1 MIRKATIILTAVVL
15 MIAVSAGIVS
25 ALDTHQGAT
34 VKTNLANVRAFA
46 PASHATGLTYAVD
59 AGELYAG
66 HPGEWR
72 KIELPANVIAGAVA
86 VDSARPNVV
95 YVGAANEMAV
105 YRGEGRPVVWMRVPL
120 GEDLV
125 GGVTSLAVDSL
136 NRLVYA
142 GTDTAGIFRL
152 RDVGSSV
159 IAGGHLPLSEPV
171 EELATDST
179 GAGLAFARTSMNL
192 YRAEN
197 LGLSWSKVANLGS
210 TPTALAVA
218 NRYPATVYVGTT
230 DRGLLAS
237 TDGQTW
243 TPTND
248 GLGLVPGSRLQ
259 VTALAIDPAQ
269 LDVVYAATSYL
280 YGTTSV
286 HQSPA
291 TVAMSTDGGA
301 TWGKLNEGLSSA
313 VVQLLPV
320 PDATG
325 AVYALTNASRQ
336 PQALGTAPIFA
347 EPIVATEA
355 PVSSPVTV
363 PDDVA
368 VWMIAALAAIV
379 LALGVRSELRRRTV
393 RQTASKP
400 AVQPAK
406 VARQGR

>member
-1 MIRKATIILTAVVL
+1 M
-15 MIAVSAGIVS
+15 
-25 ALDTHQGAT
+25 
-34 VKTNLANVRAFA
+34 
-46 PASHATGLTYAVD
+46 
-59 AGELYAG
+59 
-66 HPGEWR
+66 
-72 KIELPANVIAGAVA
+72 IAGAVA

-95 YVGAANEMAV
+95 YVGAANEMAI

-120 GEDLV
+120 GEKLV

-152 RDVGSSV
+152 HDVGSSM
-159 IAGGHLPLSEPV
+159 IAGGQMPLSEPV
-171 EELATDST
+171 EELVTDST
-179 GAGLAFARTSMNL
+179 GAGLAFARTTMNL

-197 LGLSWSKVANLGS
+197 LGLSWSKVENLGS

-243 TPTND
+243 TPNND

-301 TWGKLNEGLSSA
+301 SWSTLNEGLSNA
-313 VVQLLPV
+313 VVELLPV
-320 PDATG
+320 PDSTG
-325 AVYALTNASRQ
+325 AVYALTNVSRQ
-336 PQALGTAPIFA
+336 PQALGTAQVFA
-347 EPIVATEA
+347 EPIAASAVAA
-355 PVSSPVTV
+355 NSPVAV
-363 PDDVA
+363 PDNVA
-368 VWMIAALAAIV
+368 VWLVAALAAIV
-379 LALGVRSELRRRTV
+379 LTLGVRSELRRRSAGQAAPG
-393 RQTASKP
+393 RP

-406 VARQGR
+406 VARQAR